1 MVLEL
6 MATPSFAWT
15 PKGSTGPLDKIAV
28 YNIYVPFVEE

>member
-28 YNIYVPFVEE
+28 HLSLSII